1 IGFQDAGQRGCTITG
16 GAAELKIYADMVPT
30 RAQVAAFEQFSDH
43 ADPPELLQ
51 WLRTFPQKPVATY
64 LVHGE
69 PAAASQLRDTMSKE
83 LGWNVQIAQWMQKV
97 EVK

>member
-1 IGFQDAGQRGCTITG
+1 M
-16 GAAELKIYADMVPT
+16 YAVFEKGVMAMI

-51 WLRTFPQKPVATY
+51 WLHTFPQKPAVTY

-69 PAAASQLRDTMSKE
+69 PTAVSQLRDTMTKD

-97 EVK
+97 EIK

>member
-1 IGFQDAGQRGCTITG
+1 
-16 GAAELKIYADMVPT
+16 MVPI